1 MTRTARNKEQVIR
14 ANLMMSI
21 TSLERQLEVCKN
33 VNEIARL
40 ELEVKELRQQLD
52 GEIDGVVKS
61 ESF

>member
-1 MTRTARNKEQVIR
+1 MTRTARNREQVIR

-33 VNEIARL
+33 ANEIARL
-40 ELEVKELRQQLD
+40 VLEVKELQQQLD
-52 GEIDGVVKS
+52 GEIDGVLKS

>member
-1 MTRTARNKEQVIR
+1 MTRTARNREQVIR

-33 VNEIARL
+33 ANEIARL

>member
-1 MTRTARNKEQVIR
+1 MTRTARNREQVIR

-33 VNEIARL
+33 ANEIARL
-40 ELEVKELRQQLD
+40 ELEVKELQQQLD

>member
-1 MTRTARNKEQVIR
+1 MTRTARNREQVIR

-33 VNEIARL
+33 ANEIARL
-40 ELEVKELRQQLD
+40 VLEVKELQQQLD

>member
-1 MTRTARNKEQVIR
+1 
-14 ANLMMSI
+14 MMSI